1 MENNNNNNFLKLS
14 CSGNFSIRDEKK
26 GLGDPR
32 ANEWVRFQ
40 EKGVNSKKGKRTE
53 IDNMIPKIIN

>member
-14 CSGNFSIRDEKK
+14 CSGNFSIRDEIK
-26 GLGDPR
+26 GLVGPR

-53 IDNMIPKIIN
+53 N

>member
-14 CSGNFSIRDEKK
+14 RSWNFSIRHEIK
-26 GLGDPR
+26 GLVDPR

-40 EKGVNSKKGKRTE
+40 EQEVNSKKGKITE
-53 IDNMIPKIIN
+53 IDNINK